1 MRNNYTVRF
10 SLSVFGLSENLNEL
24 IYDNKK
30 NSYKSVHIDS
40 IKGSNWLWNG
50 HLNIISNYSLFNNRS
65 NPFIPYILE
74 MMR

>member
-40 IKGSNWLWNG
+40 IKGSN
-50 HLNIISNYSLFNNRS
+50 
-65 NPFIPYILE
+65 
-74 MMR
+74 